1 MGCGTSKEKIENE
14 MIQMKMARSEIQME
28 RFNQMKLLK
37 EIDGTELKA
46 PIIPDYIDEN
56 FLKDKISK
64 LNSSKKL
71 TQEINSQ
78 KLLRPR
84 RNKSFAIKRK
94 NINNEEEPSTTKKR
108 RKSTFRK
115 KK

>member
-14 MIQMKMARSEIQME
+14 MIQMKMARSEVQME

-37 EIDGTELKA
+37 EIDGTEVKA
-46 PIIPDYIDEN
+46 PIIPDYIDQD

-64 LNSSKKL
+64 LNSSTKL
-71 TQEINSQ
+71 QDINS
-78 KLLRPR
+78 KNILRPI

-94 NINNEEEPSTTKKR
+94 NLSVEEEPSTTKKR

>member
-14 MIQMKMARSEIQME
+14 MIQMKMARSEVQME

-37 EIDGTELKA
+37 EIDGTEVKA
-46 PIIPDYIDEN
+46 PIIPDYIDQD

-64 LNSSKKL
+64 LNSSSKL
-71 TQEINSQ
+71 IQDINS
-78 KLLRPR
+78 KNVLRPR
-84 RNKSFAIKRK
+84 INKSFAIKRK
-94 NINNEEEPSTTKKR
+94 NLSVEEEPSTTKKR

>member
-14 MIQMKMARSEIQME
+14 MIQMKMARSEVQME

-37 EIDGTELKA
+37 EIDGTEVKA
-46 PIIPDYIDEN
+46 PIIPDYIDQD
-56 FLKDKISK
+56 FLKNKISK
-64 LNSSKKL
+64 LNSSTKL
-71 TQEINSQ
+71 QDINS
-78 KLLRPR
+78 KNILRPR

-94 NINNEEEPSTTKKR
+94 NLSVEEEPSTTKKR